1 MVMVGLHMAEVGVYR
16 HQSVLSQE
24 VVTGLAP
31 VSGGRY
37 VDATFGGGGHT
48 VAILEASA
56 PAGLVVAMDR
66 DGEAVQQGLALGQR
80 YPGRLQVFQSPF
92 SDMKTLLSQE
102 GIDQVEGVLF
112 DLGVSSWQLDAPQRG
127 FSFLRDGPLDMRM
140 DQGQEITAAT
150 LVNRLSERELSDII
164 YQYGEDRQSRRLARG
179 IVLQRQEAPFTT
191 TGQLAALA
199 AKVLPRWAPI
209 HPATRLFQA
218 LRIVVNE
225 ELAELEMALQS
236 AFHAL
241 APGGRLAV
249 IAFHSLEDRIVKHYF
264 QRLANPRPL
273 PGSDPRTP
281 DPPPLLHILT
291 RKPLVAGE
299 AEVAENPRARSAKL
313 RIAQR
318 TATPTLGHPALV
330 GLTNPEQGNRMRRLL
345 P

>member
-150 LVNRLSERELSDII
+150 LVNRLSEREI
-164 YQYGEDRQSRRLARG
+164 
-179 IVLQRQEAPFTT
+179 
-191 TGQLAALA
+191 
-199 AKVLPRWAPI
+199 
-209 HPATRLFQA
+209 
-218 LRIVVNE
+218 
-225 ELAELEMALQS
+225 
-236 AFHAL
+236 
-241 APGGRLAV
+241 GRAHV
-249 IAFHSLEDRIVKHYF
+249 
-264 QRLANPRPL
+264 
-273 PGSDPRTP
+273 
-281 DPPPLLHILT
+281 
-291 RKPLVAGE
+291 
-299 AEVAENPRARSAKL
+299 
-313 RIAQR
+313 
-318 TATPTLGHPALV
+318 
-330 GLTNPEQGNRMRRLL
+330 
-345 P
+345 